1 MGGSWQHKTTGQ
13 PATQLIC
20 DDLDC
25 PHLQYGCHSYCLRV
39 VGFDRSREFIEA
51 TKHSYI
57 PTEQEESRRR
67 RWIRHCLTL
76 VLSKKYADEG
86 LHLTPELCLLIADH
100 LLQVYSVVK
109 ARSLWSP
116 DRRLRGSVTTT
127 RSIWYGLVEFEG
139 TEYVSSLSNARSEH
153 TWKLIGPHQD
163 RYESLLIAEN
173 YLGITKLLL
182 AGSRDTL
189 AIDESPGIWWRTIR
203 LCGRELTINVE
214 SDVSRSEAWQNSS

>member
-1 MGGSWQHKTTGQ
+1 MPEKICITPRCVFCQFEIDDGDDVAIDVGGSWQHKTTGQ

-100 LLQVYSVVK
+100 LLQN
-109 ARSLWSP
+109 RM
-116 DRRLRGSVTTT
+116 
-127 RSIWYGLVEFEG
+127 
-139 TEYVSSLSNARSEH
+139 VSNCA
-153 TWKLIGPHQD
+153 D
-163 RYESLLIAEN
+163 
-173 YLGITKLLL
+173 
-182 AGSRDTL
+182 
-189 AIDESPGIWWRTIR
+189 
-203 LCGRELTINVE
+203 
-214 SDVSRSEAWQNSS
+214 